1 MDGDDGTNAQ
11 YVTSSS
17 IRKTFGVSNTTLRN
31 WAESGRVRV
40 VRVGGDTGKRLY
52 LKSDIQ
58 REFAGFKPRNEEG
71 KAVAAAAS
79 KKKKVCY
86 ARVSSAKQKDD
97 LERQVEALKAQFPE
111 HEIVTDIASGLN
123 WKRPGFLRVLD
134 QASEG
139 AITEIV
145 VAARDRLC
153 RFAFELVQHVV
164 KKNGCKLVVLNQGDG
179 SSSSTNPG
187 SEEAQAS
194 ELKDDLLAIVTC
206 FVASNNGKR
215 AAAHRRAKR
224 EREARER
231 EQAAQASDDE
241 GAQSEESEDGEREPD
256 TSTPKESKC
265 RKRWIF
271 PTASQKKTIKL
282 WLDGARFAYNLGVDV
297 VNKTHR
303 WGRKKVR
310 EGAAVQNGKWEEKAP
325 THLWK
330 VPYMIRGSAL
340 LDVCKACA
348 ALKAKEKSV
357 HRKLKHRSSSDRRQ
371 SVAVERAWVNKPS
384 RSILAGV
391 FGTTSDRSVMK
402 MEGGKHL
409 PHVFKHDFRL
419 GYERVTKRYYVSIP
433 TDVRVLP
440 QKSSKGGI
448 VAIDPGV
455 RTFATCYDP
464 AAKTVT
470 MFGNI
475 GGRKDGKHNGTELLG
490 WLSRKSDRLT
500 AKAKKTRG
508 RHRYRIKKAA
518 ARIRQ
523 RISDLVDYLG

>member
-241 GAQSEESEDGEREPD
+241 GAQSEESEDGEREPRHKHAKRKQVSQEVD
-256 TSTPKESKC
+256 LPDSES
-265 RKRWIF
+265 
-271 PTASQKKTIKL
+271 
-282 WLDGARFAYNLGVDV
+282 
-297 VNKTHR
+297 
-303 WGRKKVR
+303 
-310 EGAAVQNGKWEEKAP
+310 EE
-325 THLWK
+325 
-330 VPYMIRGSAL
+330 
-340 LDVCKACA
+340 D
-348 ALKAKEKSV
+348 
-357 HRKLKHRSSSDRRQ
+357 D
-371 SVAVERAWVNKPS
+371 
-384 RSILAGV
+384 
-391 FGTTSDRSVMK
+391 
-402 MEGGKHL
+402 
-409 PHVFKHDFRL
+409 
-419 GYERVTKRYYVSIP
+419 
-433 TDVRVLP
+433 
-440 QKSSKGGI
+440 
-448 VAIDPGV
+448 
-455 RTFATCYDP
+455 
-464 AAKTVT
+464 
-470 MFGNI
+470 
-475 GGRKDGKHNGTELLG
+475 
-490 WLSRKSDRLT
+490 
-500 AKAKKTRG
+500 
-508 RHRYRIKKAA
+508 
-518 ARIRQ
+518 
-523 RISDLVDYLG
+523 